1 MKNVTPE
8 KFGNFMISEKLPPLK
23 THLDPTAPQNPPEI
37 CINLLDLLG
46 EKVHPLPY
54 VVLAQ
59 ISTD

>member
-1 MKNVTPE
+1 
-8 KFGNFMISEKLPPLK
+8 MISEKLPPLK